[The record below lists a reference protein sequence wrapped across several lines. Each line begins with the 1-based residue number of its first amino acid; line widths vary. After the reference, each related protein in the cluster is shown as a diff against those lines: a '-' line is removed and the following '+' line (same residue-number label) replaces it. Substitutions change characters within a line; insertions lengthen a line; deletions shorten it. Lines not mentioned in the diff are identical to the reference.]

1 MWQCHTIISELFT
14 TVKERMNK
22 HWSITTNHWPF
33 ALKRWVQSILMW
45 QCHTIIS
52 ELFTTVKERIK
63 TLGAE
68 HPDVAMS
75 YNNIGAVYDSQGKNE
90 QALEYYDKS
99 LAIRIKTLGAEHPN
113 VAGSYYNMACLFENQ
128 RKFQQAIDYFTKAK
142 NIYAKVHGANHSET
156 TDAQKRILDIVKS
169 KMDECTVQ

>member
-33 ALKRWVQSILMW
+33 A
-45 QCHTIIS
+45 
-52 ELFTTVKERIK
+52 F
-63 TLGAE
+63 
-68 HPDVAMS
+68 VAMS

-156 TDAQKRILDIVKS
+156 TDAQKRIDRVKS
-169 KMDECTVQ
+169 KMS